1 MGRSSSQQQQE
12 QHRYHQSSNSYQH
25 TLTIQQLDEP
35 PPPTP
40 SERLHQFASNPGNSF
55 LQPNVGRTNRYD
67 YDIFGLTLME
77 LLERLRWS
85 ILASTAWLLVVLTLT
100 WWKRFLRPKALFTS
114 ILLAVLDG
122 GLLVAVAT
130 RPLDAGYSHKDN
142 TNTTRRTGGGG
153 GGVWT
158 APRILFGTDDDNRQ
172 SSSSSSA
179 IVAVVDRVVHIA
191 QLLDD
196 WGKCVLDHPVRI
208 ILYMYIVHASSP
220 AVGYSLTHSLTHS
233 NHVTIVGKDS
243 GLESLCLF
251 LFLVGPRTVG
261 ILGGA
266 VVRRGSVCLALLL
279 GVLSRIP
286 TRLCGGVCGR

>member
-158 APRILFGTDDDNRQ
+158 APRILFGTDDDDRQ
-172 SSSSSSA
+172 SSSSSSSA

-208 ILYMYIVHASSP
+208 ILYIC
-220 AVGYSLTHSLTHS
+220 
-233 NHVTIVGKDS
+233 I
-243 GLESLCLF
+243 
-251 LFLVGPRTVG
+251 
-261 ILGGA
+261 
-266 VVRRGSVCLALLL
+266 
-279 GVLSRIP
+279 
-286 TRLCGGVCGR
+286 